1 MKRLLK
7 SGAAIALLAMAVQ
20 ASAAPPKFN
29 LGKCLTKPE
38 LRAGMSF
45 ITPTVLSVL
54 VEQCKPSLSAGS
66 YLASNGESLLARY
79 AYSPETHD
87 AALNM
92 LIAKFAPETGKDKM
106 DATTVRG
113 VFNAMIG
120 GELRKVM
127 TPKTCANASALL
139 GLLDPLPAENMYGIV
154 EFVLTM
160 VNDDQKAKALRT
172 GVAAKPMFC
181 EVAADSVP
189 MAK

>member
-1 MKRLLK
+1 MKRVLK

-54 VEQCKPSLSAGS
+54 VEQCKPSLAADS
-66 YLASNGESLLARY
+66 YLANNGESLLNRY

-92 LIAKFAPETGKDKM
+92 LIAKFAPEMGKDKM
-106 DATTVRG
+106 DATTIRG

-127 TPKTCANASALL
+127 TPKTCANASELL
-139 GLLDPLPAENMYGIV
+139 GLLDPLPADNMYGIV
-154 EFVLTM
+154 EFVLSK
-160 VNDDQKAKALRT
+160 VNEDQKAKALRA
-172 GVAAKPMFC
+172 GVVAKPMFC
-181 EVAADSVP
+181 ETTAPAVSAT
-189 MAK
+189 K